1 MLETFIKARFLEKL
15 RSGPA
20 GPYVDGFA
28 NYLSKASYNHWFW
41 SKLSLRRRA
50 LRRLDTA

>member
-28 NYLSKASYNHWFW
+28 KYLHEAS
-41 SKLSLRRRA
+41 
-50 LRRLDTA
+50 